1 MARPKKEDAGKA
13 RQRIID
19 AFWELLGA
27 MPYEHISIRGLSNRA
42 QVNPNTFYR
51 YFENIDD
58 LARKAFDENLM
69 REIPTIA
76 LQLFSEDRIETFN
89 LFEEIQGRPNVERMF
104 LIVRSESNFLTQM
117 LEKALMAFWLE
128 QLGVAKEEMD
138 EIGLIELSALVGG
151 WLAAIRRIAQTGNVE
166 VAREIAQKP
175 LLRAAIASVS
185 DLRERYRGRANSEDV

>member
-1 MARPKKEDAGKA
+1 MARPKKEEAGKA

-117 LEKALMAFWLE
+117 LERALMAFWLE
-128 QLGVAKEEMD
+128 QLGVAKEKMD
-138 EIGLIELSALVGG
+138 EIDLIELSALVGG

-185 DLRERYRGRANSEDV
+185 DLRKRYRGHANSEDV